1 MSQPAEKGK
10 LLALLPQAPEWTH
23 LIETLGVMRLI
34 LKYPEDPASERRLR
48 VCSLLVR

>member
-1 MSQPAEKGK
+1 MYQPAEKGG

-23 LIETLGVMRLI
+23 FIETLDVMRLI
-34 LKYPEDPASERRLR
+34 PKDPASERRLR